1 MLGWKPAVRA
11 LEGVTLEDATESMLR
26 QGFVEYDRGEDCV
39 VVKRSGTQLT
49 ARGERFAL
57 EAALARND
65 GDVEMQV
72 RYDTFVLFDTGDLED
87 EADRIARVVRG
98 SLGGLSPA

>member
-1 MLGWKPAVRA
+1 MLGWKPAVRV
-11 LEGVTLEDATESMLR
+11 LEGVSLEDATEAMLR

-57 EAALARND
+57 EAALARNG
-65 GDVEMQV
+65 GDVELQV

-87 EADRIARVVRG
+87 EADRIARVV
-98 SLGGLSPA
+98 GGQG